1 MTNTSPSPTSFDLNL
16 SAQVVEL
23 IMSALQE
30 LPHKVSRGAID
41 SIAGQVRPQLEAAQA
56 SKLPAQEDPT
66 SPTEN
71 TDD

>member
-1 MTNTSPSPTSFDLNL
+1 MANTSPSPTSFDLTL
-16 SAQVVEL
+16 SAPVVEL

-41 SIAGQVRPQLEAAQA
+41 SIAGQVRPQLEAAQ
-56 SKLPAQEDPT
+56 LHNQEGPS